1 MTDNINIPMSQSRKL
16 TKWSNEPSVLDLKE
30 DLRMAE
36 PAHDSHVQEVDN
48 WLNLRNIEGSAKPK
62 TMKNRS
68 QVQPKLIRR
77 QAEWRYSALS
87 EPFLGSDKLFKIS
100 PTTWEDTEAAR
111 QNELVINWQF
121 RTKMNKVR
129 FIDEVVRTFV
139 DEGSVAIRLGWHRV
153 TEMVEVESP
162 VWEFYPIEDPMDPRM
177 EGLAQALEMR
187 TQNYN
192 EFLNLPEDLQEAA
205 EYTLEAEIPVYAVQV
220 GIEIVEEEQ
229 VRANYPTADT
239 IAYQNIYVDPSAE
252 GDIKK
257 ASFAIISFETSK
269 AEMIKDGRYKNLDKV
284 LWSSNS
290 PLANP
295 EHDTFTDDTVQFK
308 DDLRKRVVAYEY
320 WGWYDVE
327 GNDELKPIVAT
338 WIGDVMVRMEENP
351 FPDQE
356 IPVVIVPY
364 MPLKKSIWGEPDA
377 ELLSENQAIL
387 GAVTRGMIDLMG
399 RSANGQKGFAKGM
412 LDTANRRKYENGHD
426 YEYNPTMQ
434 PSMGVYEHKFPEI
447 PNSALTMLQVQ
458 NQEAEALTGVK
469 AFSGGLSGQA
479 YGDVAAGIKGMLD
492 AASKREMAILRR
504 LAQGIEEMGRKIIK
518 MNQVF
523 LTEEEVVRVTN
534 DEFVTVRREDL
545 KGDFDLKVDISTAEV
560 DAAQAED
567 LSFMLQTMG
576 NSMDFS
582 MTQIILAEIARL
594 KRMPDLAKRIEQF
607 QPQPD
612 PLQEQ
617 AKQLEL
623 QKLQLE
629 VAELESKVQL
639 NQAKARKE
647 LADAEMSDL
656 NYVEQETGT
665 KHLRDLDRQ
674 RAQSEGNQ
682 QLAITKG
689 ILDKDN
695 LVPGKPSDAN
705 IGEAIAYDRIQE
717 VLTNQQFR

>member
-1 MTDNINIPMSQSRKL
+1 
-16 TKWSNEPSVLDLKE
+16 
-30 DLRMAE
+30 
-36 PAHDSHVQEVDN
+36 
-48 WLNLRNIEGSAKPK
+48 
-62 TMKNRS
+62 
-68 QVQPKLIRR
+68 
-77 QAEWRYSALS
+77 
-87 EPFLGSDKLFKIS
+87 
-100 PTTWEDTEAAR
+100 
-111 QNELVINWQF
+111 
-121 RTKMNKVR
+121 
-129 FIDEVVRTFV
+129 
-139 DEGSVAIRLGWHRV
+139 
-153 TEMVEVESP
+153 
-162 VWEFYPIEDPMDPRM
+162 
-177 EGLAQALEMR
+177 
-187 TQNYN
+187 
-192 EFLNLPEDLQEAA
+192 
-205 EYTLEAEIPVYAVQV
+205 
-220 GIEIVEEEQ
+220 
-229 VRANYPTADT
+229 
-239 IAYQNIYVDPSAE
+239 
-252 GDIKK
+252 
-257 ASFAIISFETSK
+257 
-269 AEMIKDGRYKNLDKV
+269 MIKDGRYQNLDKV

-356 IPVVIVPY
+356 IPIVIVPY

-534 DEFVTVRREDL
+534 DQFVTVRREDL